1 MALPLGL
8 SRVSVTWFQ
17 NWPVYGPISKANPY
31 FGPTFTIFEADGLK
45 WWKWPVLRKTGR
57 LFKVGVLWA
66 YVDVHGPEEIEI
78 RLEMDGIKVLKRFR
92 LSNRFN
98 MTVHLQL
105 LRSSSWTHMDHPLL
119 PMTLY
124 FGPDLV
130 KEVSCLK
137 TKECVLNQAYR
148 LRE

>member
-17 NWPVYGPISKANPY
+17 NWPVYGPISKAKPY

-98 MTVHLQL
+98 MTASSVASIVQL
-105 LRSSSWTHMDHPLL
+105 NPYGPSTFTNDLILWTRASKRSFVFENQGM
-119 PMTLY
+119 
-124 FGPDLV
+124 
-130 KEVSCLK
+130 C
-137 TKECVLNQAYR
+137 TKSGV
-148 LRE
+148 